1 MLPQDKDSGAD
12 VVKEILNYFV
22 RNPNATDTLE
32 GVARWRL
39 LEEQAHRTV
48 EETATALA
56 FLVARGYLEEVP
68 TSGANKVFR
77 LDPQRVAEAAHFLA
91 EQGSGKKD
99 KP

>member
-22 RNPNATDTLE
+22 RNPDATDTLE

-39 LEEQAHRTV
+39 LEEQVHRTV
-48 EETATALA
+48 DETAAALA
-56 FLVARGYLEEVP
+56 FLVAHGYLQEVP

-77 LDPQRVAEAAHFLA
+77 LAPERVAEAARFLA
-91 EQGSGKKD
+91 QRSSGEGSK
-99 KP
+99 